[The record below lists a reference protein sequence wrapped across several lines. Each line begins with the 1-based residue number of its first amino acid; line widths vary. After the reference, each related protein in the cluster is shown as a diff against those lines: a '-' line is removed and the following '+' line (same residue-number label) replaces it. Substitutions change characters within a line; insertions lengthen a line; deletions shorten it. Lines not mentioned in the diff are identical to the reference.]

1 MIDAARPLLPAP
13 ATGNNEF
20 NWSGL
25 SNALYERQFVILKGK
40 LLTLQSVSP

>member
-25 SNALYERQFVILKGK
+25 NNFDFAVYS
-40 LLTLQSVSP
+40 